1 MQAILAAL
9 LSSNAL
15 YPAHLGI
22 LAAAVMY
29 HPGGMVVAE
38 DSLCG
43 DRCQLYFQN
52 PFRFSERSLL
62 RGGSAG

>member
-38 DSLCG
+38 DFLRG
-43 DRCQLYFQN
+43 DQCDFYFQN
-52 PFRFSERSLL
+52 PFRWSKRPLL
-62 RGGSAG
+62 RGG